1 MQAHATTTAAI
12 SPDSVR
18 RAGISA
24 EFRSSPLG
32 LLVHTSESPWIVVA
46 ETLLL
51 PVLVLL
57 IGYTVSRNDPLWVRG
72 EFPWSWLAPMVVA
85 LRYGPVAGL
94 SAAGVLLLGWL
105 GLNRDDLS
113 RFPQQYF
120 LGGLIVVMSVGEIS
134 SLWRAR
140 IRRARTAQHYTDQ
153 RTEQLIRQHY
163 LLRLSHDRL
172 EQELIGRPV
181 SMRDA
186 INVLSGLHGAP
197 GGAQS
202 LLNLLAQFCQIS
214 VASLLPVDNG
224 VLETRPIA
232 QLGGAHEAQPHDP
245 LVRQALDSRV
255 LSHVSQGLANA
266 QQTRYLVVA
275 PMLDLSGEIYGLLLV
290 EEMPFFALQEETLQ
304 TINLLLGYYTDS
316 VAANYLAQPLLQ
328 AHPRCPLPFASELQR
343 MEHVNRSAGL
353 SSMVVVL
360 ELSPQA
366 VQSQMAQQLMRLE
379 RMLDRSWLIE
389 SGSKQWLAILMPLG
403 TEATADGYLNR
414 IENWLG
420 QRGMDSLG
428 AAGIFPHTILLD
440 RRSASSILEQLDRM
454 THA

>member
-1 MQAHATTTAAI
+1 MQDHATTPTAT
-12 SPDSVR
+12 PDSAR
-18 RAGISA
+18 RVGIAA

-32 LLVHTSESPWIVVA
+32 LLVQTSERPGVVAA

-51 PVLVLL
+51 PLLALL
-57 IGYTVSRNDPLWVRG
+57 IGYVFSRSDPLWVHA
-72 EFPWSWLAPMVVA
+72 EFPWSWFAPMIVA
-85 LRYGPVAGL
+85 LRYGPIAGL

-105 GLNRDDLS
+105 GFNREDVS
-113 RFPQQYF
+113 SFPQQYF
-120 LGGLIVVMSVGEIS
+120 LGGLIVVMIVGEIS

-140 IRRARTAQHYTDQ
+140 IRRARTAQYYMDQ
-153 RTEQLIRQHY
+153 RTEQLVRQHY
-163 LLRLSHDRL
+163 LLRLSHDQL

-186 INVLSGLHGAP
+186 ISVLSGLSGAP
-197 GGAQS
+197 GDAQS

-214 VASLLPVDNG
+214 AASLVAVHDDK
-224 VLETRPIA
+224 LEPQPIA
-232 QLGGAHEAQPHDP
+232 QLGGVHEIRPEDP
-245 LVRQALDSRV
+245 LLRQALEARV
-255 LSHVSQGLANA
+255 LTHVSQGLREA

-290 EEMPFFALQEETLQ
+290 EEMPFFALKEETLQ

-316 VAANYLAQPLLQ
+316 VAANRLAQPLLQ
-328 AHPRCPLPFASELQR
+328 VYPQCPQPFASELQR
-343 MEHVNRSAGL
+343 MEHVNRNAGL
-353 SSMVVVL
+353 SSLVVML

-389 SGSKQWLAILMPLG
+389 GRSGKQWLAILMPLG
-403 TEATADGYLNR
+403 TSATAEGYLSR
-414 IENWLG
+414 IEVWLS
-420 QRGMDSLG
+420 QRGVESLG

-440 RRSASSILEQLDRM
+440 RGSASSVLEQIDRM
-454 THA
+454 SHD